1 MTTLWPVHKILLV
14 QSTEKR
20 LLCLKIIQTTALQ
33 TALATTAR
41 ITARTQALTILTHLA
56 ATQALINQA
65 MLITVAKM
73 QTTAQAATIK
83 VLTAVLTQQAR
94 TNKF

>member
-1 MTTLWPVHKILLV
+1 M

-20 LLCLKIIQTTALQ
+20 LSCLKIQITQTTQ

-41 ITARTQALTILTHLA
+41 TIARIQAQIILTHLA
-56 ATQALINQA
+56 ATQGLINQA

-73 QTTAQAATIK
+73 PITQAATTK
-83 VLTAVLTQQAR
+83 VPTAALTHQTRA
-94 TNKF
+94 NNF